1 MSRAASTLF
10 ERSEPLTFARVGS
23 ILLLDGSFSIWGFL
37 RAISSR
43 GLWAWR
49 PAGGPRRGGRG
60 EKRWRGGV
68 RKDGKEA
75 KRLETDRSRRWAG
88 GQPWFANARSRGFP
102 PGWGLTGTDHRD
114 SNKPRVTFRAEIAG
128 EVGEHAVQQFVGV
141 RRLGLGFVG
150 RLAERR
156 AGMVELVAAGT
167 VIQPVDPRA
176 VRALLRYVAQQAQDE
191 VLRVEGERRVRVPL
205 W

>member
-88 GQPWFANARSRGFP
+88 GQNLLRGLGLAGSGVAVERFAQVGQELAAELGGQHGDRQQVLRIGFDPLAGGGQRRGRRPRQERAGP
-102 PGWGLTGTDHRD
+102 P
-114 SNKPRVTFRAEIAG
+114 TFRTHLSP
-128 EVGEHAVQQFVGV
+128 HAMLSDSGGGPV
-141 RRLGLGFVG
+141 RI
-150 RLAERR
+150 
-156 AGMVELVAAGT
+156 T
-167 VIQPVDPRA
+167 
-176 VRALLRYVAQQAQDE
+176 QAFF
-191 VLRVEGERRVRVPL
+191 
-205 W
+205 